1 MDVRDLST
9 IRANFQIVS
18 NLRGVHLLQQVIID
32 FITSENYYVLQVLI
46 LLLWKQGENYTFDI
60 SL

>member
-46 LLLWKQGENYTFDI
+46 LLL
-60 SL
+60 